1 MKISNL
7 NKSMC
12 EELFGGKLDVVDEDQ
27 GVKSHIRQKQELLE
41 VRRGGTR
48 CWVLHKETT
57 VLPLNRTRG

>member
-1 MKISNL
+1 
-7 NKSMC
+7 MC